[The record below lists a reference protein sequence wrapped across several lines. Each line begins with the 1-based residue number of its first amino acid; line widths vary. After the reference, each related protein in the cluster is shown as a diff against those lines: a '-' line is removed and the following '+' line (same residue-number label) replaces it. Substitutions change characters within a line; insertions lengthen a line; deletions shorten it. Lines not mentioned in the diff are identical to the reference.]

1 MAHCGAAVWHGGVYP
16 KRARIR
22 HDTNQWSCRI
32 PFRDNAGRIT
42 QVIYQD
48 NLGDHV
54 DFWDYRND
62 KRKSSYA
69 VRRTYIDIGAGVPGW
84 DDSEDGASG
93 GVND

>member
-1 MAHCGAAVWHGGVYP
+1 VELSNFHSGTTPVVL
-16 KRARIR
+16 RRLSTRI
-22 HDTNQWSCRI
+22 I
-32 PFRDNAGRIT
+32 
-42 QVIYQD
+42 
-48 NLGDHV
+48 LGDHV

-69 VRRTYIDIGAGVPGW
+69 VRHTYIDIGAGVPGW

>member
-1 MAHCGAAVWHGGVYP
+1 VAQPCGMVVYIQSARESGMIQISGAVGF
-16 KRARIR
+16 
-22 HDTNQWSCRI
+22 

>member
-1 MAHCGAAVWHGGVYP
+1 MIQISGAVEF
-16 KRARIR
+16 
-22 HDTNQWSCRI
+22 

-48 NLGDHV
+48 NLGDQV
-54 DFWDYRND
+54 DFCDYRND

-69 VRRTYIDIGAGVPGW
+69 VRCTYIDIGAGVPDW